1 MTSENPT
8 RADPTSADPTTG
20 SSTAASSTAGGSTRG
35 ASPDRL
41 PFPEARPGQGLG
53 AELEEGLRLAAR
65 STGCDILE
73 AGFRGGRLQIVL
85 DHPDGTTLAHCEEVS
100 KKVSALLDVSDFG
113 DARYV
118 LEVSSPGLD
127 RKLYGPADYAR
138 FAGRLARVTWRDP
151 VKGKRTDVGRLGDAG
166 QLGDAGPTP
175 GDADGAPA
183 RRVALDVGGKRLDI
197 PLTDV
202 LEARLEIEI

>member
-1 MTSENPT
+1 VIAMTSK
-8 RADPTSADPTTG
+8 DLTSVGSTT
-20 SSTAASSTAGGSTRG
+20 ASSTAGR
-35 ASPDRL
+35 SPDRPSL
-41 PFPEARPGQGLG
+41 PPAGPGRGLG
-53 AELEEGLRLAAR
+53 AELEEDLRLAAR
-65 STGCDILE
+65 SVGCEILE

-127 RKLYGPADYAR
+127 RKLYGPGDYAR

-151 VKGKRTDVGRLGDAG
+151 VKGKRTDVGRLGNTEPAPDGGDDA
-166 QLGDAGPTP
+166 PP
-175 GDADGAPA
+175 PS
-183 RRVALDVGGKRLDI
+183 VALDVGGERLDI
-197 PLTDV
+197 PLTEV
-202 LEARLEIEI
+202 LEARLEVEI